1 MRRLILNVL
10 NQLILVS
17 SFAPH
22 LSRLLND
29 LVCVPDPIVWPSL
42 VLGLGNLAPQ
52 EAIQMDESLLWVERL
67 S

>member
-1 MRRLILNVL
+1 VRRLILNVL
-10 NQLILVS
+10 NQLILVG

-29 LVCVPDPIVWPSL
+29 LVCVPDPIVWLSL
-42 VLGLGNLAPQ
+42 VLGLRNLAPQ
-52 EAIQMDESLLWVERL
+52 EAVQMHEARFWVERL